1 MCTREKTGPF
11 EDLTVLDALG
21 SLFVISISLQPCLPS
36 GNMPSTPEAQLTQS
50 EARILIFPK
59 FTVFEWL
66 WGYYHPFVR
75 VFIHS
80 FTCLQATRA
89 SCNGYKAKY
98 GGFQNRQIRS
108 EPCPGL

>member
-89 SCNGYKAKY
+89 SCNGYKNKY